1 MMLHKFSDE
10 ENTSFSRRHLG
21 ENMDWRRIVAHTKIQ
36 HLTVC
41 AVAIGIIL
49 LNSDGAAGW
58 GDRAHLRIAESA
70 LKHLPDSYRDQIIS
84 CKKDL
89 LSGITE
95 DPSEITRTGN
105 YGTAST
111 LDSDIRLLIFLS
123 RSRADRS
130 HYLAYF
136 MGVVARHL
144 ADRALP
150 FACSQDSANAK
161 LQEVFERDIDSK
173 VKTIRIENIS
183 TAPIDSHSEY
193 LGGISRKAEL
203 LESKVVQAY
212 ASGDGYEDCWIPVVV
227 PSLQQATEAVTR
239 VWLTILLDEPA
250 PMAVRA
256 HEKRNYSVDQ
266 LRYSS
271 KNKYMDD
278 IEALLS
284 AVEGERERITI
295 TPKVI
300 GNDFFSFSCND
311 QTKRIY
317 DLAVRV
323 GIQSSSLSERKRAC
337 DEYASLH
344 PQSEFQKAFPRRDI
358 PDSAFGR
365 GGKPPKV
372 YVYLNEKTGGLLFT
386 SKVKE
391 SRSDLVPINFK
402 PIREFKG
409 REPGQI
415 DRESKGGD
423 VGQIDLEE
431 IIRYYARDYGVE
443 VALIKAVIKAES
455 DYDPYVVSHA
465 GARGLMQLMPPTAM
479 EMGVKDIF
487 DPSQNVAGGTQYLSH
502 MLKLFG
508 SDKRLALAAYN
519 AGPGN
524 VKRYKGIP
532 PFEETQNYVPKV
544 LGYYEKYK
552 DDSTPVSLRKVA
564 RARKPMN
571 GYLPKAG
578 AVGYGK
584 HTIVKLKNGNTM
596 RGTGYKKMPDG
607 VQLKLGRSW
616 IFIRN
621 DLISEII

>member
-1 MMLHKFSDE
+1 M
-10 ENTSFSRRHLG
+10 N
-21 ENMDWRRIVAHTKIQ
+21 WRRIVAHTRIR

-41 AVAIGIIL
+41 AVVIGIIL

-70 LKHLPDSYRDQIIS
+70 LKQLPYSYRDQIIS
-84 CKKDL
+84 CKKDI
-89 LSGITE
+89 LSGIAE

-123 RSRADRS
+123 RNRADRS

-136 MGVVARHL
+136 MGVVARHV

-150 FACSQDSANAK
+150 FACSRDSADAK
-161 LQEVFERDIDSK
+161 LREAFERDIDSK

-193 LGGISRKAEL
+193 LGGISREAEL

-212 ASGDGYEDCWIPVVV
+212 SSGDGYEDCWIPVVV

-239 VWLTILLDEPA
+239 VWLTILSNEPA
-250 PMAVRA
+250 PIAVRG

-271 KNKYMDD
+271 KNNYMDD
-278 IEALLS
+278 VEALLS

-295 TPKVI
+295 TPKVV

-344 PQSEFQKAFPRRDI
+344 PQSKTQKAFPHRDI

-409 REPGQI
+409 GAP
-415 DRESKGGD
+415 
-423 VGQIDLEE
+423 GQIDLEE
-431 IIRYYARDYGVE
+431 IIKYYARDYGVE

-487 DPSQNVAGGTQYLSH
+487 DPGQNVAGGTQYLSH

-552 DDSTPVSLRKVA
+552 DDSTPVSLRRA
-564 RARKPMN
+564 ALARKPMKE
-571 GYLPKAG
+571 YLPEAG
-578 AVGYGK
+578 AVSHGK
-584 HTIVKLKNGNTM
+584 HIIVKLKNGNTM